1 VLAQSRPL
9 LGSYRPLFRSARV
22 RRLVATSLSAR
33 LAVGMF
39 GLPMI
44 LTVRDATGSYA
55 AAGLVSGAWSVGV
68 AVSSPLR
75 GRLVDRR
82 GSRRALPPLALVSA
96 GALAALPLV
105 GETGSVWALAPVAAL
120 SGLAMPPFVA
130 SMRVEW
136 QGLLGIGHPRLTQAY
151 AFESAM
157 QVAMFVIGPLV
168 AAAGVALAGP
178 RATLAATAALML
190 AGGLAFA
197 SQAGVEPGAD
207 RAPGRSPI
215 RLPGVLTLVL
225 ATLLADTA
233 LGVADVTLIAF
244 ADLEG
249 NPESGGVLIALFA
262 AGSVVGGLLF
272 GARMWPGS
280 PSRQLAAITATAS
293 VAMAPLALADSLL
306 AAAPLAVLAGA
317 PGAAQWAAASLTLDR
332 ASGGSAGAEA
342 YTWLSTANAVGIAVG
357 STVAGALVEASG
369 TSMAFLAGC
378 AATAAAA
385 VFLLA
390 RRSTID

>member
-1 VLAQSRPL
+1 L
-9 LGSYRPLFRSARV
+9 LGRYGPLFTSARA
-22 RRLVATSLSAR
+22 RRLVATSVSAR
-33 LAVGMF
+33 FAVGMLA
-39 GLPMI
+39 LPLI

-68 AVSSPLR
+68 AVGSPLR

-105 GETGSVWALAPVAAL
+105 GETESVWALAPLAAL
-120 SGLAMPPFVA
+120 SGLSMPPFVA

-136 QGLLGIGHPRLTQAY
+136 QGLLGEGHSRLTQAY
-151 AFESAM
+151 AFESSL

-168 AAAGVALAGP
+168 AAAAVALVGP
-178 RATLAATAALML
+178 GATLAAAAALML
-190 AGGLAFA
+190 AGALAFA
-197 SQAGVEPGAD
+197 SQAVVEPARD
-207 RAPGRSPI
+207 KVPGRSPI

-244 ADLEG
+244 ADVQG
-249 NPESGGVLIALFA
+249 SPEIGGVLIALFA
-262 AGSVVGGLLF
+262 GGSVVGGLTF
-272 GARMWPGS
+272 GARTWPGS
-280 PSRQLAAITATAS
+280 PSRQLATITAAAS
-293 VAMAPLALADSLL
+293 LAMAPLALADSLL
-306 AAAPLAVLAGA
+306 AAAPLALLAGV

-369 TSMAFLAGC
+369 PSLAFLAGC

-385 VFLLA
+385 AFLIA
-390 RRSTID
+390 RRATID

>member
-1 VLAQSRPL
+1 L
-9 LGSYRPLFRSARV
+9 LGRYGPLFTSARA

-33 LAVGMF
+33 LAVGIL

-96 GALAALPLV
+96 AALAALPLV

-120 SGLAMPPFVA
+120 SGLAIPPFVA

-136 QGLLGIGHPRLTQAY
+136 QGLLGEAHPRLTQAY
-151 AFESAM
+151 AFESSV
-157 QVAMFVIGPLV
+157 QVAMFVIGPLI
-168 AAAGVALAGP
+168 AAVGVALAGP
-178 RATLAATAALML
+178 GATLAASAALML

-197 SQAGVEPGAD
+197 SQAAVEPGAD
-207 RAPGRSPI
+207 HAPGLSPI

-244 ADLEG
+244 ADVQG
-249 NPESGGVLIALFA
+249 SPEIGGVLIALFA
-262 AGSVVGGLLF
+262 GGSVVGGLTF
-272 GARMWPGS
+272 GARNWPGS
-280 PSRQLAAITATAS
+280 PSRQLATITAAAS
-293 VAMAPLALADSLL
+293 LAMAPLALAGSLL
-306 AAAPLAVLAGA
+306 AAAPLALLAGV
-317 PGAAQWAAASLTLDR
+317 PGAAQWAAASLALDR

-342 YTWLSTANAVGIAVG
+342 YTWLSTANAIGIAVG
-357 STVAGALVEASG
+357 STAAGALVEASG
-369 TSMAFLAGC
+369 PSLAFLAGC

-385 VFLLA
+385 AFLIA

>member
-1 VLAQSRPL
+1 ML
-9 LGSYRPLFRSARV
+9 
-22 RRLVATSLSAR
+22 
-33 LAVGMF
+33 

-44 LTVRDATGSYA
+44 LTVREATGSYA
-55 AAGLVSGAWSVGV
+55 AAGLVSGAWSLGV

-120 SGLAMPPFVA
+120 SGLAIPPFVA

-136 QGLLGIGHPRLTQAY
+136 QGLLGEGHPRLTQAY
-151 AFESAM
+151 AFESSV
-157 QVAMFVIGPLV
+157 QVAMFVIGPLI

-178 RATLAATAALML
+178 DATLVVTAALML
-190 AGGLAFA
+190 VGGLAFA
-197 SQAGVEPGAD
+197 SQAAVEPAAD

-249 NPESGGVLIALFA
+249 YPETGGVLIALFA
-262 AGSVVGGLLF
+262 AGSVLGGLAF
-272 GARMWPGS
+272 GAWTWPGS
-280 PSRQLAAITATAS
+280 PSKQLAAITAAAS
-293 VAMAPLALADSLL
+293 LAMAPLAVADSLL
-306 AAAPLAVLAGA
+306 AAAPLAILAGV
-317 PGAAQWAAASLTLDR
+317 PGAAQWAAASLALDR

-357 STVAGALVEASG
+357 STAAGALVEVSG
-369 TSMAFLAGC
+369 TSLAFLAGC

-385 VFLLA
+385 VLLVA

>member
-1 VLAQSRPL
+1 MLALPL
-9 LGSYRPLFRSARV
+9 
-22 RRLVATSLSAR
+22 
-33 LAVGMF
+33 
-39 GLPMI
+39 I

-55 AAGLVSGAWSVGV
+55 AAGVVSGAWSVGV
-68 AVSSPLR
+68 AVGSPLR

-96 GALAALPLV
+96 AALVALPLA
-105 GETGSVWALAPVAAL
+105 GETGSVWALAPLAAL
-120 SGLAMPPFVA
+120 SGLSMPPFVA

-136 QGLLGIGHPRLTQAY
+136 QGLLGEGHSRLTQAY
-151 AFESAM
+151 AFESSL

-168 AAAGVALAGP
+168 AAVAVALVGP
-178 RATLAATAALML
+178 GATLAAAAVLML
-190 AGGLAFA
+190 VGALAFA
-197 SQAGVEPGAD
+197 TQAAVKPAPDEV
-207 RAPGRSPI
+207 PGRSPI

-249 NPESGGVLIALFA
+249 SPEIGGVLIALFA
-262 AGSVVGGLLF
+262 GGSVVGGLTF
-272 GARMWPGS
+272 GAQTWPGS
-280 PSRQLAAITATAS
+280 PSRQLAAIMAAAS
-293 VAMAPLALADSLL
+293 LAMAPLALADSLL
-306 AAAPLAVLAGA
+306 AAAPLALLAGA
-317 PGAAQWAAASLTLDR
+317 PGAAQWAAASLALDR
-332 ASGGSAGAEA
+332 ASGGLAGAEA

-357 STVAGALVEASG
+357 STAAGALVEASG
-369 TSMAFLAGC
+369 TSLAFLAGC

-385 VFLLA
+385 AFVIA

>member
-1 VLAQSRPL
+1 M
-9 LGSYRPLFRSARV
+9 FTSARA
-22 RRLVATSLSAR
+22 RRLIATSLSAR
-33 LAVGMF
+33 LAVGMA
-39 GLPMI
+39 GLPLI
-44 LTVRDATGSYA
+44 LSVRDATGSYA
-55 AAGLVSGAWSVGV
+55 AAGLVSGAWSLGV

-82 GSRRALPPLALVSA
+82 GARRALPPLALVSA

-105 GETGSVWALAPVAAL
+105 GRSGSVWALAPVAAL
-120 SGLAMPPFVA
+120 SGLAIPPFVA

-136 QGLLGIGHPRLTQAY
+136 QALLGEGHPRLTQAY
-151 AFESAM
+151 AFESSV
-157 QVAMFVIGPLV
+157 QVAMFVIGPLI

-178 RATLAATAALML
+178 DATLVASAGLML

-197 SQAGVEPGAD
+197 SQAATRPGVGREPGPA
-207 RAPGRSPI
+207 PI

-249 NPESGGVLIALFA
+249 NPETGGVLIALFA
-262 AGSVVGGLLF
+262 AGSVVGGLTF
-272 GARMWPGS
+272 GARSWPGR
-280 PSRQLAAITATAS
+280 PSTQLAAITAAAS
-293 VAMAPLALADSLL
+293 LAMAPLALADSLL
-306 AAAPLAVLAGA
+306 AAAPLALLAGA
-317 PGAAQWAAASLTLDR
+317 PGAAQWAAASLALDR

-342 YTWLSTANAVGIAVG
+342 YTWLATANAVGIAVG
-357 STVAGALVEASG
+357 STAAGALVEASG
-369 TSMAFLAGC
+369 PAPAFLAGC
-378 AATAAAA
+378 VATAAAA
-385 VFLLA
+385 ALLLA

>member
-1 VLAQSRPL
+1 M
-9 LGSYRPLFRSARV
+9 LGRYGPLFTSARA
-22 RRLVATSLSAR
+22 RRLVATSVSAR
-33 LAVGMF
+33 FAVGMLA
-39 GLPMI
+39 LPLI

-82 GSRRALPPLALVSA
+82 GSRRALPPLALVSS
-96 GALAALPLV
+96 GALAALPVV
-105 GETGSVWALAPVAAL
+105 GETGSVWALAPLAAL

-136 QGLLGIGHPRLTQAY
+136 QGLLGEGHSRLTQAY
-151 AFESAM
+151 AFESSL

-168 AAAGVALAGP
+168 AAVAVALVGP
-178 RATLAATAALML
+178 GATLAAAAALML
-190 AGGLAFA
+190 AGALAFA
-197 SQAGVEPGAD
+197 SQAAVEPAPD
-207 RAPGRSPI
+207 QVPGRSPI

-225 ATLLADTA
+225 ATFLADTA

-244 ADLEG
+244 ADLQDS
-249 NPESGGVLIALFA
+249 PEIGGVLIALFA
-262 AGSVVGGLLF
+262 GGSVVGGLTF
-272 GARMWPGS
+272 GARTWPGS
-280 PSRQLAAITATAS
+280 PSRQLAAITAAAS
-293 VAMAPLALADSLL
+293 IAMAPLALADSLL
-306 AAAPLAVLAGA
+306 AAVPLAFLAGA
-317 PGAAQWAAASLTLDR
+317 PGAAQWAAASLALDR

-357 STVAGALVEASG
+357 STAAGALVEASG
-369 TSMAFLAGC
+369 PSLAVLAGC

-385 VFLLA
+385 AFLIA

>member
-1 VLAQSRPL
+1 L
-9 LGSYRPLFRSARV
+9 LGRYGPLFTSARA
-22 RRLVATSLSAR
+22 RRLVATSVSAR
-33 LAVGMF
+33 FAVGMLA
-39 GLPMI
+39 LPLI

-136 QGLLGIGHPRLTQAY
+136 QGLLGEGHPRLTQAY
-151 AFESAM
+151 AFESSA

-168 AAAGVALAGP
+168 AAAGVALVGP
-178 RATLAATAALML
+178 GATLVAAAALML

-197 SQAGVEPGAD
+197 SQAAVEPGAD
-207 RAPGRSPI
+207 HTPGLSPI

-249 NPESGGVLIALFA
+249 NAESGGVLIALFA
-262 AGSVVGGLLF
+262 AGSVVGGLAF
-272 GARMWPGS
+272 GARTWPGS
-280 PSRQLAAITATAS
+280 PSGQLAAITAMAS
-293 VAMAPLALADSLL
+293 LVMAPLALADSLL
-306 AAAPLAVLAGA
+306 AAMPLALLAGV
-317 PGAAQWAAASLTLDR
+317 PGAAQWAASSLALDR

-342 YTWLSTANAVGIAVG
+342 YTWLSTANAIGIAVG
-357 STVAGALVEASG
+357 STVAGVLVEASG
-369 TSMAFLAGC
+369 PSLAFLAGC
-378 AATAAAA
+378 AATALAS

-390 RRSTID
+390 RASTLR